1 MKKTQKLTVK
11 MVNEIYEAIDVHD
24 CHLFMGE
31 DGCDCIEALEMMA
44 LFESCLA
51 CNEYE
56 KNNVAIAC
64 PAHDRLIN
72 TLHTRLKVGI

>member
-11 MVNEIYEAIDVHD
+11 MIDEIYEAIDNHD

-31 DGCDCIEALEMMA
+31 DGCDCIGILGTMA
-44 LFESCLA
+44 EFEDCSG
-51 CNEYE
+51 CNEYQRA
-56 KNNVAIAC
+56 NTAVAC
-64 PAHDRLIN
+64 PAHDRLLN